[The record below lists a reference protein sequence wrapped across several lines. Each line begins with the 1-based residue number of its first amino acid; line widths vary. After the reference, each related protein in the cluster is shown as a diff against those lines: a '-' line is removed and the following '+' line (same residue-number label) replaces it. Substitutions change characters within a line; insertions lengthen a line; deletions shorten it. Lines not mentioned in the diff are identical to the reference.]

1 MRNLFGGISPF
12 IKLTLIKAIPVAG
25 YKFHLARRDWAQ
37 AEDGVCGG
45 EKAVTYQQL
54 EVPAGLWRG
63 RGLKQRR

>member
-12 IKLTLIKAIPVAG
+12 IKLTVIKAIPVAG

-45 EKAVTYQQL
+45 EKPSRTNS
-54 EVPAGLWRG
+54 WRCLLG
-63 RGLKQRR
+63 SGADGD